1 MRPTRFVA
9 SLLAVA
15 LLLPAP
21 ALAQSNRVLDI
32 VEAVFDRFLVSAA
45 KEQAETGS
53 VRTQLEDV
61 EAKITK
67 YEKCARDFET
77 GGGIVAGRL
86 GQIAARA
93 AIKAKCGPDAESLR
107 KERQKILDGPENAA
121 AQAGGF
127 QLPEYRNLRDRLRGY
142 LAGDRTGFTPA
153 TLDLLKRRESDLAK
167 AMAGPTGVYVAGGDK
182 IAGAIER
189 AANKI
194 AGSAGMAMAGASWT
208 GDYAWTWISQLFS
221 MQFSSGATVF
231 ERPYQPGEWTKWNTR
246 IGEDNMTQETERA
259 YIGKQTDG
267 AQWWR
272 IKTITR
278 FDKSQADTVILEALF
293 RPEMG
298 NEFVQELVRM
308 RAKLPD
314 NPEPQEMLVPEQ
326 WSTWNMMGSFRSR
339 PTPESV
345 EGATVGIETITT
357 PAGTFK
363 ARHVRF
369 GQPGGTLSWWVD
381 ESTTGGWVK
390 FQAMD
395 GGKQPTYVMELVGKG
410 TGAKSELG
418 VTIK

>member
-1 MRPTRFVA
+1 MRAPCR
-9 SLLAVA
+9 LLAFIAVA
-15 LLLPAP
+15 LLLPAS
-21 ALAQSNRVLDI
+21 ARAQSNRVLDI

-45 KEQAETGS
+45 KEQAESGN
-53 VRTQLEDV
+53 VRTQLEDA
-61 EAKITK
+61 EAKIAK
-67 YEKCARDFET
+67 YERCARDFEA

-93 AIKAKCGPDAESLR
+93 AIKTKCGPDAESLR
-107 KERQKILDGPENAA
+107 KERQRIVDGPENAA

-153 TLDLLKRRESDLAK
+153 TLELLKRREGDLAK
-167 AMAGPTGVYVAGGDK
+167 AMAGPSGVYVANGDK

-189 AANKI
+189 AANRI
-194 AGSAGMAMAGASWT
+194 AGSAGMAMAGANWT
-208 GDYAWTWISQLFS
+208 GDYAWTWISQLFT
-221 MQFSSGATVF
+221 MQFASGATVF
-231 ERPYQPGEWTKWNTR
+231 ERPYQPGEWTRWTTR
-246 IGEDNMTQETERA
+246 IGENDMSQETERA
-259 YIGKQTDG
+259 YIRKQSDG

-278 FDKSQADTVILEALF
+278 YDRSQADTVILEALF
-293 RPEMG
+293 RPEVG

-326 WSTWNMMGSFRSR
+326 WSSWNMMGSFRAR
-339 PTPESV
+339 PTAESI
-345 EGATVGIETITT
+345 EGATVGIESIRT
-357 PAGTFK
+357 PAGSFI
-363 ARHVRF
+363 ARHIRF

-390 FQAMD
+390 FQVMD
-395 GGKQPTYVMELVGKG
+395 GGKQPTYVTELVGKG
-410 TGAKSELG
+410 TGATSELG

>member
-1 MRPTRFVA
+1 MRPARLVA
-9 SLLAVA
+9 ALVAVA

-21 ALAQSNRVLDI
+21 ARAQSNRVLDI

-45 KEQAETGS
+45 KEQAETGEI
-53 VRTQLEDV
+53 RNQLEDV

-67 YEKCARDFET
+67 YDRCVRDFET

-86 GQIAARA
+86 GQLAARA
-93 AIKAKCGPDAESLR
+93 AIKTKCGPDTESLR
-107 KERQKILDGPENAA
+107 KERQKILDGPETAA

-127 QLPEYRNLRDRLRGY
+127 QLPEYRSLRDRLRGY

-167 AMAGPTGVYVAGGDK
+167 ALAGPSGVYVASGDRV
-182 IAGAIER
+182 ADAIER
-189 AANKI
+189 AADRI
-194 AGSAGMAMAGASWT
+194 AGSAGMAMGSGRWS
-208 GDYAWTWISQLFS
+208 GDFAWTWISQLFT
-221 MQFSSGATVF
+221 MQFASGATVF
-231 ERPYQPGEWTKWNTR
+231 ERPYQPGDWTRWTTR
-246 IGEDNMTQETERA
+246 IGGGDMTQETERA
-259 YIGKQTDG
+259 YLGKQSDG

-272 IKTITR
+272 IKTVTR
-278 FDKSQADTVILEALF
+278 YDRQRADTVLLEALF
-293 RPEMG
+293 RPEVG
-298 NEFVQELVRM
+298 NEDVQQLVRM

-326 WSTWNMMGSFRSR
+326 WSTWNMMGGFRSR
-339 PTPESV
+339 PSPESL
-345 EGATVGIETITT
+345 EGATVGIESIKT
-357 PAGTFK
+357 PAGSFI

-369 GQPGGTLSWWVD
+369 GQPGGTLSWWID

-410 TGAKSELG
+410 TGATSELG
-418 VTIK
+418 ITIK

>member
-1 MRPTRFVA
+1 MRAVR
-9 SLLAVA
+9 LVA
-15 LLLPAP
+15 LLTAATLVLPSSAQ
-21 ALAQSNRVLDI
+21 AQSNRVLDI

-45 KEQAETGS
+45 KEQAETGDI
-53 VRTQLEDV
+53 RTQLEDA

-67 YEKCARDFET
+67 YERCARDFET

-107 KERQKILDGPENAA
+107 KERQKILDGPEKAA

-127 QLPEYRNLRDRLRGY
+127 QLPEYRSLRDRLRGY
-142 LAGDRTGFTPA
+142 LAGDRTGFTPT
-153 TLDLLKRRESDLAK
+153 TLELLKRRESDLAK
-167 AMAGPTGVYVAGGDK
+167 AMAGPSGVYVAGGDK

-194 AGSAGMAMAGASWT
+194 AGSAGMAMAGANWS
-208 GDYAWTWISQLFS
+208 GDFAWSWISQLFS

-231 ERPYQPGEWTKWNTR
+231 ERPYQPGEWTRWNTR
-246 IGEDNMTQETERA
+246 FGDDMTQETERA
-259 YIGKQTDG
+259 YIGKQSDG
-267 AQWWR
+267 SQWWR
-272 IKTITR
+272 INTITR
-278 FDKSQADTVILEALF
+278 FDRQQADTVILEALF

-326 WSTWNMMGSFRSR
+326 WSTWNMMGTFRSR

-390 FQAMD
+390 FQAVD
-395 GGKQPTYVMELVGKG
+395 GSKQPTYTMELVGKG
-410 TGAKSELG
+410 TGAKSVLG